1 MMFPLIALSL
11 IVVSTGMSEE
21 GYDNEVYEFNRANDV
36 NVADSST
43 KRAVYY
49 KPYQKERQEIENR
62 PENYGEYDSPPA
74 QYKYR
79 WKVEDSYSGNFF
91 GHAESR

>member
-1 MMFPLIALSL
+1 MMVPLIAFSL
-11 IVVSTGMSEE
+11 MVVSTGMSEE
-21 GYDNEVYEFNRANDV
+21 GYDSDVYEFNRANDV
-36 NVADSST
+36 SNT

-49 KPYQKERQEIENR
+49 KPYQKEHERIEIR
-62 PENYGEYDSPPA
+62 PEPA

-79 WKVEDSYSGNFF
+79 WKVEDSDSGNFF